1 MEAKLEKESE
11 DILSRIYGYLHEGGE
26 GDFFRLYSSST
37 ENISGYLPIFEL
49 SERKLWTLGSSFD
62 HPINAALAGC
72 REIKILD
79 ICPQTTIFSY
89 LKRAA
94 LNTLK
99 RQEFISF
106 FSIYPTEP
114 DRKKGKYNQDF
125 LSKKTFEKVKNEL
138 ESLDKISYEVWSD
151 LIGWLNL
158 EAKTRLFRL
167 DDCLPGEMIER
178 CNLYL
183 QDDDLYKKARYAIDK
198 ALVDIT
204 IGDCMETPIESADV
218 IFLTNIR
225 LYIGEKRWVQLLERA
240 VNALNDDGQ
249 IMADYTWG
257 EGLNGSEFEQV
268 VDVML
273 QKILIDRAFPR
284 ESAYDRATKDKILYY
299 TNSKKRGPYL

>member
-26 GDFFRLYSSST
+26 GEFFRLYSSST

-72 REIKILD
+72 REITVLD

-99 RQEFISF
+99 RQEFIRF
-106 FSIYPTEP
+106 FSIYLTEP
-114 DRKKGKYNQDF
+114 DRRKGKDNQDF
-125 LSKKTFEKVKNEL
+125 LSGETFKKVKNEL
-138 ESLDKISYEVWSD
+138 ESLDKVSYEVWND
-151 LIGWLNL
+151 LIGWLNPQ
-158 EAKTRLFRL
+158 AKIRLFRT
-167 DDCLPGEMIER
+167 DCLPGEMIER

-183 QDDDLYKKARYAIDK
+183 QDDDMYKKARYAIDK
-198 ALVDIT
+198 AMVDII
-204 IGDCMETPIESADV
+204 IGDCMETPIENADV

-240 VNALNDDGQ
+240 VNGLNDDGQ
-249 IMADYTWG
+249 IMADYTWE

-284 ESAYDRATKDKILYY
+284 ESANDRATTDKILYY
-299 TNSKKRGPYL
+299 TNSKKKGPYL

>member
-26 GDFFRLYSSST
+26 GEFFRLYSSST

-99 RQEFISF
+99 RQDFIRF
-106 FSIYPTEP
+106 FSIYLTEP

-125 LSKKTFEKVKNEL
+125 LSEETFEKVKNEL
-138 ESLDKISYEVWSD
+138 ESLDKVSS
-151 LIGWLNL
+151 
-158 EAKTRLFRL
+158 
-167 DDCLPGEMIER
+167 
-178 CNLYL
+178 
-183 QDDDLYKKARYAIDK
+183 
-198 ALVDIT
+198 
-204 IGDCMETPIESADV
+204 
-218 IFLTNIR
+218 
-225 LYIGEKRWVQLLERA
+225 
-240 VNALNDDGQ
+240 
-249 IMADYTWG
+249 
-257 EGLNGSEFEQV
+257 
-268 VDVML
+268 
-273 QKILIDRAFPR
+273 LIDH
-284 ESAYDRATKDKILYY
+284 SISLGATNVNSLNFILSNKDAQCAELL
-299 TNSKKRGPYL
+299 SKASKL

>member
-1 MEAKLEKESE
+1 M
-11 DILSRIYGYLHEGGE
+11 
-26 GDFFRLYSSST
+26 
-37 ENISGYLPIFEL
+37 PIFEL

-99 RQEFISF
+99 RQEFIRF
-106 FSIYPTEP
+106 FSIYLTEP

-125 LSKKTFEKVKNEL
+125 LSEETFEKVKNEL
-138 ESLDKISYEVWSD
+138 ESLDKVSYEVWSD

-158 EAKTRLFRL
+158 EAMTRLFRL
-167 DDCLPGEMIER
+167 DCLPGEMIER

-257 EGLNGSEFEQV
+257 EYLTGSEFEQV

-284 ESAYDRATKDKILYY
+284 ESANDRATTDKILYY
-299 TNSKKRGPYL
+299 TNSKKKGPYL

>member
-26 GDFFRLYSSST
+26 GEFFRLYSSST

-72 REIKILD
+72 REITVLD

-99 RQEFISF
+99 RQEFIRF
-106 FSIYPTEP
+106 FSIYLTEP
-114 DRKKGKYNQDF
+114 DRRKGKDNQDF
-125 LSKKTFEKVKNEL
+125 LSGETFKKVKNEL
-138 ESLDKISYEVWSD
+138 ESLDKVSYEVWND
-151 LIGWLNL
+151 LIGWLNPQ
-158 EAKTRLFRL
+158 AKIRLFRT
-167 DDCLPGEMIER
+167 DCLPGEMIER

-183 QDDDLYKKARYAIDK
+183 QDDDMYKKARYAIDK
-198 ALVDIT
+198 AMVDII
-204 IGDCMETPIESADV
+204 IGDCMETPIENADV

-240 VNALNDDGQ
+240 VNGLNDDGQ

-284 ESAYDRATKDKILYY
+284 ESANDRATTDKILYY
-299 TNSKKRGPYL
+299 TNSKKKGPYL

>member
-72 REIKILD
+72 REITVLD

-99 RQEFISF
+99 RQEFIRF
-106 FSIYPTEP
+106 FSIYLTEP
-114 DRKKGKYNQDF
+114 DRRKGKDNQDF
-125 LSKKTFEKVKNEL
+125 LSGETFKKVKNEL
-138 ESLDKISYEVWSD
+138 ESLDKVSYEVWND
-151 LIGWLNL
+151 LIGWLNPQ
-158 EAKTRLFRL
+158 AKIRLFRT
-167 DDCLPGEMIER
+167 DCLSGTKTKK

-183 QDDDLYKKARYAIDK
+183 QDDDMYKKARYAIDK
-198 ALVDIT
+198 AMVDII
-204 IGDCMETPIESADV
+204 IGDCMETPIENADV

-284 ESAYDRATKDKILYY
+284 ESANDRATTDKILYY
-299 TNSKKRGPYL
+299 TNSKKKGPYL